1 MLLKMKEKKLVEE
14 EIEIPK
20 GIEAKIEGGNLE
32 LKGPKGAVTKR
43 LANPFVGLEAK
54 GNMIVV
60 KARRATKREK
70 KIAGSFVAHIK
81 NMIKGVSEKHRYTL
95 KICAGHFPISV
106 SVEGKKFVIKNFLGE
121 KIPRV
126 IKIKEGADVKVEGDH
141 VLVESADKELAGQT
155 AADIENLTKRADYDR
170 RIFQDGIYI
179 TSKDGKEIK

>member
-1 MLLKMKEKKLVEE
+1 MKEKKLVEV

-20 GIEAKIEGGNLE
+20 GIEAKIEGGNLA
-32 LKGPKGAVTKR
+32 LKGPKGAVTKK

-54 GNMIVV
+54 ENMIVV
-60 KARRATKREK
+60 KANRATKREK
-70 KIAGSFVAHIK
+70 KIAGTFVAHIK
-81 NMIKGVSEKHRYTL
+81 NMIKGVSEKHSYKL

-126 IKIKEGADVKVEGDH
+126 IGIKEGADVKVEGDH
-141 VLVESADKELAGQT
+141 VVVESVDKDLAGQT

-179 TSKDGKEIK
+179 IDKNGKKAA